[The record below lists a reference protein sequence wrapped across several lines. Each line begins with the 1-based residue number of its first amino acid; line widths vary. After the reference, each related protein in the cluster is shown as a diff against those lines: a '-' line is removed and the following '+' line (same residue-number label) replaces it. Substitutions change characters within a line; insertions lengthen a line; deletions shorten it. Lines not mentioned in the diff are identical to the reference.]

1 MLLKSNKRRKMMNN
15 RWPLQKEADAFYG
28 NPRGSNGHVN
38 TYWAENNLVRV
49 ATPWN
54 LFYAGKPI
62 RNGVTIHRKAADS
75 LDRVFKRIWDAAA
88 HSQAQIDAWGMSDF
102 SGSFNYRAKRGSSSL
117 SMHAYG
123 AAIDFD
129 ADRNGFGDRTP
140 HFAGAK
146 PVLDAFAAEGWVWGG
161 TWSKPDGMHWQA
173 ARVR

>member
-1 MLLKSNKRRKMMNN
+1 MTNN
-15 RWPLQKEADAFYG
+15 WPAQRDADSFYG

-38 TYWAENNLVRV
+38 QHWYQENIVSV
-49 ATPWN
+49 PTPWN

-62 RNGVTIHRKAADS
+62 KPRVLIHKKAAES
-75 LDRVFKRIWDAAA
+75 LGRVFADIWNRAAK
-88 HSQAQIDAWGMSDF
+88 SQAQIDAWGLSDF
-102 SGSFNYRAKRGSSSL
+102 SGSFNYRMKRGGSTL
-117 SMHAYG
+117 SMHSYG
-123 AAIDFD
+123 AAVDFD

-146 PVLDAFAAEGWVWGG
+146 PVLEAFAAEGWVWGG